1 MREICTEIDI
11 RASAERVWQALTD
24 FTAYPHWNPVM
35 QPISGEAKAGALLKV
50 RVQLRNGLGVTL
62 RITVLKAEASRE
74 LRWQGQLLFAGFF
87 RGEHSFTIEPMGESW
102 VRLVQRETY
111 SGLLAP
117 VFLLFMKATNRR
129 IFENMNQALKARAE
143 EAPLP

>member
-11 RASAERVWQALTD
+11 RASAERVWQVLTD

-50 RVQLRNGLGVTL
+50 RVQLRRGLRVTL
-62 RITVLKAEASRE
+62 RTTVLKAEASRE

-87 RGEHSFTIEPMGESW
+87 RGEHSFTIEPMADGR
-102 VRLVQRETY
+102 VRFVQRETY
-111 SGLLAP
+111 SGWFAP
-117 VFLLFMKATNRR
+117 VFLLLMRAANRR
-129 IFENMNQALKARAE
+129 IFEDMNRALKARAE